1 VQDLHT
7 QTVMLTT
14 RADPAFSGSRLTGD
28 RPATEAEGARM
39 TDRTGTRAAG
49 SGRSLKT
56 AAEALAALRY
66 LGAATGG
73 VTAEQLGGELGKSA
87 ATARYLLNTHCQ
99 EGYAL
104 REGHAGTYRLCDAPP
119 WGGSWGGLLDGAG
132 ADAPEDDVAPVVDL
146 DEARDALRPM
156 HREDD
161 PVSRYELPESLA
173 DAVTE
178 LYWRTRQRS
187 YLARWDGDATVIV
200 DARGHQGLARIPD
213 LRERIPVAQA
223 HALAVT
229 KALAATTAEIEQLLL
244 AQTDRTAFTATTI
257 TTSPGL
263 ARELARVRR
272 EGVAVDR
279 EEFAEGFCCV
289 GAPIVAPDGRVA
301 ASIAVSSPARRF
313 AQDSDALTD
322 AVRDVAATAM
332 REWRARV
339 AATGTADAA
348 ALRRRGHTDHPA
360 TEQHGPAGAGPP
372 RRR

>member
-1 VQDLHT
+1 V
-7 QTVMLTT
+7 
-14 RADPAFSGSRLTGD
+14 
-28 RPATEAEGARM
+28 
-39 TDRTGTRAAG
+39 TDRTRTRDAGT
-49 SGRSLKT
+49 GRSLKT
-56 AAEALAALRY
+56 AAEALAALRF
-66 LGAATGG
+66 LGAAPHG
-73 VTAEQLGGELGKSA
+73 VTAEALGAELGKSA
-87 ATARYLLNTHCQ
+87 ATARYLLNTLCQ
-99 EGYAL
+99 EGYAR
-104 REGHAGTYRLCDAPP
+104 REGHAGTYRLSDAPP
-119 WGGSWGGLLDGAG
+119 WGDAWGGLFG
-132 ADAPEDDVAPVVDL
+132 DAAPVEPAEDPEPVAEVVDL
-146 DEARDALRPM
+146 DQARDALRPM
-156 HREDD
+156 RREDD

-229 KALAATTAEIEQLLL
+229 KALVATSEEIEELLL
-244 AQTDRTAFTATTI
+244 SRTDRTAFTATTI
-257 TTSPGL
+257 TTTPGL

-272 EGVAVDR
+272 EGVAIDR

-289 GAPIVAPDGRVA
+289 GAPIIAPDGRVA

-339 AATGTADAA
+339 AVTGTA
-348 ALRRRGHTDHPA
+348 GEHPDHQA
-360 TEQHGPAGAGPP
+360 TEQHGPGGTGPP
-372 RRR
+372 RR

>member
-1 VQDLHT
+1 
-7 QTVMLTT
+7 
-14 RADPAFSGSRLTGD
+14 
-28 RPATEAEGARM
+28 M
-39 TDRTGTRAAG
+39 TDRTSSRAAG

-66 LGAATGG
+66 LGAAAGG
-73 VTAEQLGGELGKSA
+73 VTADELGVELGKSA
-87 ATARYLLNTHCQ
+87 ATARYLLNTLCQ

-119 WGGSWGGLLDGAG
+119 WGDAWGGLFGDEADDADDEAEPQGA
-132 ADAPEDDVAPVVDL
+132 VVVDL
-146 DEARDALRPM
+146 DDARDALRPLC
-156 HREDD
+156 REDD

-229 KALAATTAEIEQLLL
+229 KALVATSAEIEQLLL
-244 AQTDRTAFTATTI
+244 AHTDRTAFTATTI
-257 TTSPGL
+257 TTTPGL

-272 EGVAVDR
+272 EGVAIDR

-289 GAPIVAPDGRVA
+289 GAPIVDPDGRVA

-313 AQDSDALTD
+313 AQDSEALTD
-322 AVRDVAATAM
+322 AVREVAATAM

-339 AATGTADAA
+339 AATGTDAPA
-348 ALRRRGHTDHPA
+348 AGGRGNHPDHQAVEQRGPGGTD
-360 TEQHGPAGAGPP
+360 PP

>member
-1 VQDLHT
+1 
-7 QTVMLTT
+7 
-14 RADPAFSGSRLTGD
+14 
-28 RPATEAEGARM
+28 M
-39 TDRTGTRAAG
+39 TDRTGTRVAG

-56 AAEALAALRY
+56 AAEALSALRY
-66 LGAATGG
+66 LGSAPGG
-73 VTAEQLGGELGKSA
+73 VTAEELGVELGKSA
-87 ATARYLLNTHCQ
+87 ATARYLLNTLCQ
-99 EGYAL
+99 EGYAR
-104 REGHAGTYRLCDAPP
+104 REGPAGTYRLSDGPP
-119 WGGSWGGLLDGAG
+119 WGDAWGGSDDTDGAVE
-132 ADAPEDDVAPVVDL
+132 ASATDEPEPAMARVLDL
-146 DEARDALRPM
+146 DDAREALRPM
-156 HREDD
+156 RREDD

-229 KALAATTAEIEQLLL
+229 KALVATSAEIEELLL
-244 AQTDRTAFTATTI
+244 AQTDRPAFTATTI
-257 TTSPGL
+257 TTTPGL
-263 ARELARVRR
+263 AAELARVRR
-272 EGVAVDR
+272 EGVAIDR

-289 GAPIVAPDGRVA
+289 GAPILAPDGRVA

-332 REWRARV
+332 REWRERV
-339 AATGTADAA
+339 AATGTADHPDHRA
-348 ALRRRGHTDHPA
+348 TDH
-360 TEQHGPAGAGPP
+360 TGPRRTGPP
-372 RRR
+372 RR

>member
-1 VQDLHT
+1 V
-7 QTVMLTT
+7 
-14 RADPAFSGSRLTGD
+14 SGVRTS
-28 RPATEAEGARM
+28 GA
-39 TDRTGTRAAG
+39 
-49 SGRSLKT
+49 SGAS
-56 AAEALAALRY
+56 
-66 LGAATGG
+66 
-73 VTAEQLGGELGKSA
+73 VP
-87 ATARYLLNTHCQ
+87 
-99 EGYAL
+99 
-104 REGHAGTYRLCDAPP
+104 AGTLWVRRDGSTHVDQSPP
-119 WGGSWGGLLDGAG
+119 ALVR
-132 ADAPEDDVAPVVDL
+132 DDVATVVDL
-146 DEARDALRPM
+146 DEAREALRPM

-187 YLARWDGDATVIV
+187 YLARWDGDATVVV

-229 KALAATTAEIEQLLL
+229 KALAATTTEIEQLLL

-257 TTSPGL
+257 TSSPGL

-272 EGVAVDR
+272 DGVAIDR

-313 AQDSDALTD
+313 AQDSEALTE

-348 ALRRRGHTDHPA
+348 AGARRDHTDHQA
-360 TEQHGPAGAGPP
+360 TDQHGPDGPGPP

>member
-1 VQDLHT
+1 V
-7 QTVMLTT
+7 
-14 RADPAFSGSRLTGD
+14 P
-28 RPATEAEGARM
+28 
-39 TDRTGTRAAG
+39 DRTGSRTAG
-49 SGRSLKT
+49 AGRSLKT

-66 LGAATGG
+66 LGAAVTG
-73 VTAEQLGGELGKSA
+73 VTAEELGGELGKSA
-87 ATARYLLNTHCQ
+87 ATARYLLNTLCQ

-119 WGGSWGGLLDGAG
+119 WGDAWGGLLDGAATG
-132 ADAPEDDVAPVVDL
+132 DAPEPAMAPVVDL
-146 DEARDALRPM
+146 DEAREALRPL

-161 PVSRYELPESLA
+161 PVNRYELPESLA

-187 YLARWDGDATVIV
+187 YLARWDGDATVVV

-229 KALAATTAEIEQLLL
+229 KALAATTTEIEQLLL

-272 EGVAVDR
+272 DGVAIDR

-301 ASIAVSSPARRF
+301 ASIAGSSPARRF
-313 AQDSDALTD
+313 AQDSEALTE

-348 ALRRRGHTDHPA
+348 AGARGDHTDHPA
-360 TEQHGPAGAGPP
+360 PDQHGPDGPGPP